1 MKIALLGNPNA
12 GKSSLF
18 NQLTGLNQKIGNFAG
33 VTVEK
38 KTGFYK
44 NQQEQK
50 FEIIDLPGTYSIYPK
65 SADEKVAVDILLNP
79 KHELHPDLVV
89 VVIDAANLQRNLL
102 LFTQIQ
108 DLGIPVIIALNM
120 LDVAQK
126 SGLNYDLEYLRR
138 ELQTEIVPIN
148 ARTAEGVDILAKTF
162 DQQYVCPPKA
172 FIEFSQNATNLLK
185 NIAKTFNFKNLYWS
199 VLYVNQFVDFS
210 FLSDLDKEKIDV
222 LLKEAK
228 IDALEM
234 QSEEIIERYKNL
246 EKIVSKSITKNSQS
260 VEKKSISKKIDRF
273 LVHKVYGYLTFFFIL
288 FLIFQAIF
296 SLASYP
302 MDWIDG
308 GMASLNSWLKSMLP
322 ESQLSDLLTDGI
334 LAGIGGIVIFIPQIA
349 ILSAFISILEE
360 TGYMARVMFIMDKLM
375 QKFGLNGKSVIPLIS
390 GVACAIP
397 AIMAARG
404 ISVWKERLI
413 TIMITPLMSC
423 SARLPIYAIMIALVV
438 PDQSVFIFNL
448 QGVVLMGMYVLGFA
462 MALLAAWVMNKMIK
476 AKERSFFIMEL
487 PVYQV
492 PRWENV
498 GISVFQKT
506 QAFVLEAGKVILAI
520 SIILWALASYS
531 FSGEME
537 KAEQEIRQNFA
548 ELPENELSNK
558 IASKKLEVSFAGKI
572 GHLIEPLVKP
582 LGYDWKIS
590 IALITSFAAREVFV
604 GTMSTIYSLGDEED
618 ESTVK
623 ERMKKE
629 LNPDTKKPFYTPA
642 VGFSLLVFYAFAMQ
656 CMSTMAV
663 VYKETLSWKYPIIL
677 FVYMTALA
685 YLSAFLVFQLMK

>member
-172 FIEFSQNATNLLK
+172 FIEFSQNA
-185 NIAKTFNFKNLYWS
+185 
-199 VLYVNQFVDFS
+199 NQFVDFS

-322 ESQLSDLLTDGI
+322 ESQLSDLL
-334 LAGIGGIVIFIPQIA
+334 
-349 ILSAFISILEE
+349 
-360 TGYMARVMFIMDKLM
+360 
-375 QKFGLNGKSVIPLIS
+375 
-390 GVACAIP
+390 
-397 AIMAARG
+397 
-404 ISVWKERLI
+404 
-413 TIMITPLMSC
+413 
-423 SARLPIYAIMIALVV
+423 
-438 PDQSVFIFNL
+438 
-448 QGVVLMGMYVLGFA
+448 
-462 MALLAAWVMNKMIK
+462 
-476 AKERSFFIMEL
+476 
-487 PVYQV
+487 
-492 PRWENV
+492 
-498 GISVFQKT
+498 
-506 QAFVLEAGKVILAI
+506 
-520 SIILWALASYS
+520 
-531 FSGEME
+531 
-537 KAEQEIRQNFA
+537 
-548 ELPENELSNK
+548 
-558 IASKKLEVSFAGKI
+558 
-572 GHLIEPLVKP
+572 
-582 LGYDWKIS
+582 
-590 IALITSFAAREVFV
+590 
-604 GTMSTIYSLGDEED
+604 
-618 ESTVK
+618 
-623 ERMKKE
+623 
-629 LNPDTKKPFYTPA
+629 
-642 VGFSLLVFYAFAMQ
+642 
-656 CMSTMAV
+656 
-663 VYKETLSWKYPIIL
+663 
-677 FVYMTALA
+677 
-685 YLSAFLVFQLMK
+685 

>member
-1 MKIALLGNPNA
+1 M
-12 GKSSLF
+12 S
-18 NQLTGLNQKIGNFAG
+18 
-33 VTVEK
+33 
-38 KTGFYK
+38 
-44 NQQEQK
+44 
-50 FEIIDLPGTYSIYPK
+50 D
-65 SADEKVAVDILLNP
+65 
-79 KHELHPDLVV
+79 
-89 VVIDAANLQRNLL
+89 
-102 LFTQIQ
+102 
-108 DLGIPVIIALNM
+108 
-120 LDVAQK
+120 
-126 SGLNYDLEYLRR
+126 
-138 ELQTEIVPIN
+138 PIST
-148 ARTAEGVDILAKTF
+148 RLMI
-162 DQQYVCPPKA
+162 
-172 FIEFSQNATNLLK
+172 
-185 NIAKTFNFKNLYWS
+185 
-199 VLYVNQFVDFS
+199 FV
-210 FLSDLDKEKIDV
+210 
-222 LLKEAK
+222 
-228 IDALEM
+228 
-234 QSEEIIERYKNL
+234 
-246 EKIVSKSITKNSQS
+246 
-260 VEKKSISKKIDRF
+260 
-273 LVHKVYGYLTFFFIL
+273 
-288 FLIFQAIF
+288 
-296 SLASYP
+296 
-302 MDWIDG
+302 
-308 GMASLNSWLKSMLP
+308 
-322 ESQLSDLLTDGI
+322 
-334 LAGIGGIVIFIPQIA
+334 PQIA
-349 ILSAFISILEE
+349 LLSAFISMLEE